1 MLPIGFERPIALL
14 LLLALPALWW
24 GAWRW
29 RHATGVARAWTAASV
44 RSALLLLLAAA
55 LAQPSIIRRGEGVT
69 VLVVADVSRSVPPA
83 LIQQAESALQQAVA
97 DPPSREDRVGVVTVA
112 RDASVAEIP
121 RIGGEVHL
129 GGHGGEVEG
138 SDLASGVRRAVAL
151 LPADTMNRILLVSD
165 GNETAGSLSE
175 AADLAAANGIPIDV
189 LPLQYSHPREVVMES
204 LRVPARARLGQASTL
219 RVLVRS
225 QGACEGTLYTWRNDQ
240 PIDLDADAPG
250 AGRRVALAA
259 GPNTIELPIALEFAG
274 AQRFRAVFEPDPG
287 CGDAIVENN
296 AGAATAFVEGDG
308 RVLVVD
314 DTGVESAS
322 LVDALRAGRI
332 GVDVVASDA
341 LAGGIAVLSGY
352 DAVILSNIPRYAVD
366 NATDRM
372 LKAYVHDLGGGLLM
386 SGGDRSFGAGGWIDS
401 ETAKAIPVRM
411 DPPATRELPRGAL
424 ALVVHS
430 CEMPQGNYWGQQ
442 VAIAAIEALSRLD
455 YVGIVV
461 FGFGGGGNGAQWAHP
476 MQLAGDKTAAIS
488 AARGMVVGD
497 MQDWQGALTLAY
509 EGLMGVRAGQRHVI
523 MISDGDPAPPTQA
536 LLDSFKSSRITITT
550 VMVYG
555 HGSAADFQNMR
566 AMAEQTGGTFYNITA
581 ATVKSLPRIFTK
593 EATMVSR
600 TLVLEGDFQP
610 EARADVAGP
619 VSVANPL
626 PRIGGYIVT
635 VPREG
640 LAQVPIVNVT
650 SEGTDPIFAYWNHG
664 LGKAIAYTSDT
675 SGRWGSSWIA
685 WSGYQPFWE
694 RAVRWLMR
702 PPAPSNIA
710 MRTRTEG
717 EQAIVEL
724 DATDAAGGL
733 ANFLRTDA
741 RIVRPDG
748 SVSPLSME
756 QTGPGRYQARFDT
769 PETGSYLIDV
779 GLLDGRGAR
788 SGGSVQASVS
798 VPYAREFRS
807 TRDNSAL
814 LRSVAER
821 TGGTTYTIA
830 DIATAQIFDRR
841 GLLVPKAVRR
851 IWDVLAI
858 IAAALL
864 VIDVAVRRLAFDR
877 DAAREL
883 AQGVVGGTSAAT
895 GQSVAAWRIARGR
908 AASASSTSTSG
919 GEVPGTAST
928 AAPVR
933 PRTRSPSVAP
943 PPTTGATGSPGGTA
957 SPTAPQPEADDDSP
971 LARLRKAK
979 RRAQEE
985 REGDSGEGSS
995 NG

>member
-1 MLPIGFERPIALL
+1 M
-14 LLLALPALWW
+14 
-24 GAWRW
+24 
-29 RHATGVARAWTAASV
+29 
-44 RSALLLLLAAA
+44 
-55 LAQPSIIRRGEGVT
+55 
-69 VLVVADVSRSVPPA
+69 
-83 LIQQAESALQQAVA
+83 
-97 DPPSREDRVGVVTVA
+97 
-112 RDASVAEIP
+112 
-121 RIGGEVHL
+121 
-129 GGHGGEVEG
+129 
-138 SDLASGVRRAVAL
+138 
-151 LPADTMNRILLVSD
+151 
-165 GNETAGSLSE
+165 E
-175 AADLAAANGIPIDV
+175 A
-189 LPLQYSHPREVVMES
+189 
-204 LRVPARARLGQASTL
+204 LRVPARARLGQAATM
-219 RVLVRS
+219 RVLLRS
-225 QGACEGTLYTWRNDQ
+225 QGACEGTLYIWRNDQ
-240 PIDLDADAPG
+240 PIDLDADSPG
-250 AGRRVALAA
+250 AGRRIALSA
-259 GPNTIELPIALEFAG
+259 GPNTIEVPIALELAG
-274 AQRFRAVFEPDPG
+274 AQRFRAVFEPDPA
-287 CGDAIVENN
+287 CGDVIVENN

-314 DTGVESAS
+314 DTGVESES
-322 LVDALRAGRI
+322 LVEALRAGRI
-332 GVDVVASDA
+332 GVDVIASDA

-352 DAVILSNIPRYAVD
+352 DAVILSNIPRYSVD

-386 SGGDRSFGAGGWIDS
+386 TGGDRSFGAGGWIDS
-401 ETAKAIPVRM
+401 ETAKAIPVKM

-455 YVGIVV
+455 YIGIVV

-600 TLVLEGDFQP
+600 TLVLEGDFRP
-610 EARADVAGP
+610 EARADVGGP
-619 VSVANPL
+619 VSVSNPL

-640 LAQVPIVNVT
+640 LAQIPIVNVT

-675 SGRWGSSWIA
+675 SGRWGADWIA
-685 WSGYQPFWE
+685 WPGYQPFWE

-748 SVSPLSME
+748 TVSPLSME

-769 PETGSYLIDV
+769 PETGSYLVDV
-779 GLLDGRGAR
+779 GLLDGRGER

-798 VPYAREFRS
+798 VPYAREFRA
-807 TRDNSAL
+807 TRDNAAL

-821 TGGTTYTIA
+821 TGGTAYTIA
-830 DIATAQIFDRR
+830 DLATAQLFDRR
-841 GLLVPKAVRR
+841 GLAVPQAVRR

-858 IAAALL
+858 VAAALL

-877 DAAREL
+877 DAAKEL
-883 AQGVVGGTSAAT
+883 AQGVVGSAAATT
-895 GQSVAAWRIARGR
+895 GESVAAWRAARSR
-908 AASASSTSTSG
+908 ASTSAG
-919 GEVPGTAST
+919 GGAGADAQSLSPV
-928 AAPVR
+928 APTRSRIAGPSV
-933 PRTRSPSVAP
+933 TRSPAAAAPDVP
-943 PPTTGATGSPGGTA
+943 PPEVS
-957 SPTAPQPEADDDSP
+957 PQPEGEDSP

-979 RRAQEE
+979 RRAQDA
-985 REGDSGEGSS
+985 REGSDEDPA

>member
-29 RHATGVARAWTAASV
+29 RHATGVARAWTAATV
-44 RSALLLLLAAA
+44 RSVLLLLLAGA
-55 LAQPSIIRRGEGVT
+55 LAQPSIVRRGEGVT
-69 VLVVADVSRSVPPA
+69 LLVVADVSRSVPPA
-83 LIQQAESALQQAVA
+83 LLQRAESALQQAVA
-97 DPPSREDRVGVVTVA
+97 EPPNREDRVGVVTVA
-112 RDASVAEIP
+112 REAAVAEIP

-129 GGHGGEVEG
+129 GGHGGDAEG
-138 SDLASGVRRAVAL
+138 SDLAAGLRRALAL

-189 LPLQYSHPREVVMES
+189 LPLEYAHPREVVMEA
-204 LRVPARARLGQASTL
+204 LRVPARARLGQAATM
-219 RVLVRS
+219 RVLLRS
-225 QGACEGTLYTWRNDQ
+225 QGACEGTLYIWRNDQ
-240 PIDLDADAPG
+240 PIDLDADTPG
-250 AGRRVALAA
+250 AGRRISLSA
-259 GPNTIELPIALEFAG
+259 GPNTIEIPIALELAG
-274 AQRFRAVFEPDPG
+274 AQRFRAVFEPDPA

-332 GVDVVASDA
+332 GVDVIASDA

-352 DAVILSNIPRYAVD
+352 DAVVLSNIPRYAVD

-386 SGGDRSFGAGGWIDS
+386 TGGDRSFGAGGWIDS
-401 ETAKAIPVRM
+401 ETAKAIPVKM

-455 YVGIVV
+455 YIGIVV

-476 MQLAGDKTAAIS
+476 MQLAGDKTAAVA

-610 EARADVAGP
+610 EARADVGGP
-619 VSVANPL
+619 VSVSNPL

-640 LAQVPIVNVT
+640 LAQVPVVNVT

-675 SGRWGSSWIA
+675 SGRWGSNWIA
-685 WSGYQPFWE
+685 WPGYQPFWE

-748 SVSPLSME
+748 TVAPLPME

-769 PETGSYLIDV
+769 PETGSYLVDV

-807 TRDNSAL
+807 TRDNAAL

-821 TGGTTYTIA
+821 TGGTAYTIA
-830 DIATAQIFDRR
+830 DVATAQLFDRR
-841 GLLVPKAVRR
+841 GLAVPEAVRR

-858 IAAALL
+858 VAAALL
-864 VIDVAVRRLAFDR
+864 VMDVAVRRLAFDR
-877 DAAREL
+877 DAAKEL
-883 AQGVVGGTSAAT
+883 AQGVVGSTSAAT
-895 GQSVAAWRIARGR
+895 GQSVAAWRAARSRAAVTRDAAGESAPPAAGGSGLRKGAGPAARG
-908 AASASSTSTSG
+908 ASS
-919 GEVPGTAST
+919 P
-928 AAPVR
+928 APTG
-933 PRTRSPSVAP
+933 PESAQAPSP
-943 PPTTGATGSPGGTA
+943 PPVT
-957 SPTAPQPEADDDSP
+957 QPDADADSP
-971 LARLRKAK
+971 LSRLRKAK

-985 REGDSGEGSS
+985 REGGDGSQ
-995 NG
+995 GHG

>member
-55 LAQPSIIRRGEGVT
+55 LAQPSIIRRGEGLT
-69 VLVVADVSRSVPPA
+69 LLVVADVSRSVPPA

-97 DPPSREDRVGVVTVA
+97 DPPNREDRVGVVTVA
-112 RDASVAEIP
+112 REAAVAEIP

-129 GGHGGEVEG
+129 GGHGGDAEG

-204 LRVPARARLGQASTL
+204 LRVPARVRLGQASTL

-225 QGACEGTLYTWRNDQ
+225 QGACEGTLYIWRNDQ

-250 AGRRVALAA
+250 AGRRITLAA
-259 GPNTIELPIALEFAG
+259 GPNTVEIPIALEFAG
-274 AQRFRAVFEPDPG
+274 AQRFRAVFEPDPA
-287 CGDAIVENN
+287 CGDAVVENN

-332 GVDVVASDA
+332 GVDVLSSDA

-386 SGGDRSFGAGGWIDS
+386 TGGDRSFGAGGWIDS

-461 FGFGGGGNGAQWAHP
+461 FGFGGGGNGAQWAYP
-476 MQLAGDKTAAIS
+476 MQLAGDKTAAIA

-536 LLDSFKSSRITITT
+536 LLDSFKSARITITT

-610 EARADVAGP
+610 EARADVGGP

-640 LAQVPIVNVT
+640 LAQVAVVNVT
-650 SEGTDPIFAYWNHG
+650 SEGTDPIVAYWNHG

-675 SGRWGSSWIA
+675 SGRWGSNWIA

-724 DATDAAGGL
+724 DATDATGGL

-748 SVSPLSME
+748 SVAPLSME

-769 PETGSYLIDV
+769 PETGSYLVDV

-788 SGGSVQASVS
+788 SGGSVQAGVS
-798 VPYAREFRS
+798 VPYAREFRA

-821 TGGTTYTIA
+821 TGGTVYTIA
-830 DIATAQIFDRR
+830 DLATAQLFDRR
-841 GLLVPKAVRR
+841 GLAVPQAVRR

-858 IAAALL
+858 VAAALL

-877 DAAREL
+877 DAAKEM
-883 AQGVVGGTSAAT
+883 AQGVVGGTAATT
-895 GQSVAAWRIARGR
+895 GQSVAAWRAARSR
-908 AASASSTSTSG
+908 AASASSAPASAGEGSGATSSPSPT
-919 GEVPGTAST
+919 
-928 AAPVR
+928 R
-933 PRTRSPSVAP
+933 PRVGGPSVARP
-943 PPTTGATGSPGGTA
+943 PAAGPTDTGRAVPSQP
-957 SPTAPQPEADDDSP
+957 APQTEPEDDSP

-985 REGDSGEGSS
+985 REGSGGEGGSDA
-995 NG
+995 